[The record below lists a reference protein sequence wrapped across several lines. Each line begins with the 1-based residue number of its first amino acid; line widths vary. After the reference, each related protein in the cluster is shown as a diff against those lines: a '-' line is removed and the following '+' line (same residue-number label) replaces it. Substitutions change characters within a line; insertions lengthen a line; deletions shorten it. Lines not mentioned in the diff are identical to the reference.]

1 MLGIHGIGRD
11 RADYYLS
18 DLARELP
25 AAGARLLGREGGR
38 GARPDRSRPG

>member
-25 AAGARLLGREGGR
+25 VAGPGQWAGSAAAEIGR
-38 GARPDRSRPG
+38 AHV

>member
-25 AAGARLLGREGGR
+25 VAGAGPLGRAGR
-38 GARPDRSRPG
+38 PRGSA